1 MAYFLIAYLFLNG
14 IVFGLYGVDKYKA
27 VHHKW
32 RIPETT
38 LLIAAVLG
46 VIGAFAGMRV
56 FHHKTRKPKFY
67 VGVLVIF
74 LLEVIA
80 GGVVQYAATHM

>member
-1 MAYFLIAYLFLNG
+1 MIVYFLAAYLILNG
-14 IVFGLYGVDKYKA
+14 IVFLIYGVDKYKA

-38 LLIAAVLG
+38 LLIAAVFG
-46 VIGAFAGMRV
+46 VIGAFSGMHV

-67 VGVLVIF
+67 IGVPVIFFLEMFATVGVF
-74 LLEVIA
+74 WEKA
-80 GGVVQYAATHM
+80 